1 MSCKILK
8 NRMYGKGEFYK
19 IKWSICNIQI
29 KDAKIFIHA
38 IFYQDQQFPMASY
51 SKQERGLKCRDHVY
65 FEPVTYS
72 VKCCTY
78 VTIYLNF
85 DLNSEVSNKEVIA
98 FYRLGKI
105 C

>member
-51 SKQERGLKCRDHVY
+51 S
-65 FEPVTYS
+65 
-72 VKCCTY
+72 
-78 VTIYLNF
+78 
-85 DLNSEVSNKEVIA
+85 
-98 FYRLGKI
+98 
-105 C
+105 